1 MPSQIEIR
9 QRITNQIIDA
19 LKSGNLPP
27 WRKPWASHRNAG
39 FPTNVVSK
47 RSYSGINPMLLLLSA
62 EKHNF
67 RTKWWGTYRQWEQL
81 GGNVMRRPE
90 EVEPGQWGTAVILWK
105 PVEKTEIDPDTGE
118 ESTKTFGFLKQYH
131 LFNLDQ
137 VEGECLDRLRVTD
150 TVVENEFVDYEP
162 ADQAIAATGADIRY
176 GGDRAFYRR
185 PLVADGDF
193 IQLPNKQSF
202 TQPKEFYATALH
214 ELMHW
219 SEHRLEWEGNYA
231 EGELRAEIDA
241 CYALAELGVPQS
253 DDLTNHH
260 AYLESWLAALQR
272 DPRFIF
278 AASTAA
284 SKAADFVVSFSRSTE
299 PTDVPDEILV
309 G

>member
-1 MPSQIEIR
+1 M
-9 QRITNQIIDA
+9 
-19 LKSGNLPP
+19 
-27 WRKPWASHRNAG
+27 
-39 FPTNVVSK
+39 
-47 RSYSGINPMLLLLSA
+47 
-62 EKHNF
+62 
-67 RTKWWGTYRQWEQL
+67 
-81 GGNVMRRPE
+81 
-90 EVEPGQWGTAVILWK
+90 
-105 PVEKTEIDPDTGE
+105 
-118 ESTKTFGFLKQYH
+118 
-131 LFNLDQ
+131 
-137 VEGECLDRLRVTD
+137 DRLRVTD

-185 PLVADGDF
+185 PLAGDGDF
-193 IQLPNKQSF
+193 IQLPHKGTFSA
-202 TQPKEFYATALH
+202 PKEFYATALH

-219 SEHRLEWEGNYA
+219 SEHRLDWEGNYA
-231 EGELRAEIDA
+231 EGELRAEIGA

-284 SKAADFVVSFSRSTE
+284 SKAADFVLSFSRSHRTE
-299 PTDVPDEILV
+299 RRA